1 MDDQLTEGLER
12 LKVTIIPQNPGLG
25 DQAGDNYHVD
35 NANNNATLN
44 IVDDTDATRGAESYY
59 DGPYVKLILTDSL
72 GNALATP
79 AAASIMENGGK
90 VYYQVQLVDRSTGN
104 PYTALQDVT
113 INLKATGLGTAVLNG
128 AGTDYGFTSTGTGY
142 SYNPATGVISITIPT
157 GQKTAAFTGTAV
169 GDNRAE
175 GNEQVTVE
183 ITSVTN
189 NEASVHPTV
198 NTTTATIIDVPAVSV
213 TVSAPEIYESNA
225 VNTLGDAGASLPNT
239 TTFTFTLSS
248 ASLDP
253 ITVPLNWAT
262 GTSAGMT
269 NQDYTYS
276 LDGGVTF
283 KPLGTNLPASITFP
297 AGTTSVTI
305 KVMAADDS
313 HSEINEIL
321 RVTLKPESG
330 AAYAASHK
338 YYVTTDPAKAA
349 AGVTIIDDDNAPGQP
364 DLDGPVLAL
373 YVLDSGSPV
382 DTRTASVWEEAPIK
396 TPAGGHP
403 TGQISYRIQL
413 LDHSGN
419 AYSASRDASDG
430 ITVTL
435 NLTGIST
442 ATYGSTV
449 GTGDYYLTPSQFAP
463 GVFQSFTP
471 SNDGKGGVLVLKI
484 SPTSSY
490 VDIPVN
496 VVADRSTE
504 TGRIEYTTD
513 GDGNIV
519 ANPIPDEGFSITI
532 ADTTGN
538 ESSVH
543 ASKNYV
549 NTTTLEEFIETQVCI
564 EKDHNGD
571 VLEGQ
576 VAGYKI
582 YLTQVTDEDVT
593 VYVQVSSANPED
605 LESRLF
611 EVTIPKGSLS
621 APLNVTIFNDTF
633 SEGVE
638 SYNLEILGVKGG
650 EAIINENRK
659 SVTGTMKDDMNG
671 PVVSISGDSTV
682 HESPDYPGGG
692 NGKATYTVTLADS
705 PKTANDTHAPSE
717 DMYITLKLEGITAS
731 VSGADADVKFALNNA
746 GFNFS
751 DPHVSLD
758 RINGDGT
765 VRIKIAGGA
774 GGFGQGDSGSSS
786 FTFTVDVT
794 DDALSEGRES
804 FKVSITGV
812 EGSEATVGVASKTTE
827 IVDDTEDGAQYLDGP
842 FIHLTGETVVSEAQS
857 EASYTLTLRDAS
869 GNIIPAGRYFR
880 M

>member
-1 MDDQLTEGLER
+1 M
-12 LKVTIIPQNPGLG
+12 
-25 DQAGDNYHVD
+25 
-35 NANNNATLN
+35 
-44 IVDDTDATRGAESYY
+44 
-59 DGPYVKLILTDSL
+59 
-72 GNALATP
+72 
-79 AAASIMENGGK
+79 
-90 VYYQVQLVDRSTGN
+90 
-104 PYTALQDVT
+104 
-113 INLKATGLGTAVLNG
+113 
-128 AGTDYGFTSTGTGY
+128 
-142 SYNPATGVISITIPT
+142 
-157 GQKTAAFTGTAV
+157 
-169 GDNRAE
+169 
-175 GNEQVTVE
+175 
-183 ITSVTN
+183 
-189 NEASVHPTV
+189 
-198 NTTTATIIDVPAVSV
+198 
-213 TVSAPEIYESNA
+213 
-225 VNTLGDAGASLPNT
+225 
-239 TTFTFTLSS
+239 
-248 ASLDP
+248 
-253 ITVPLNWAT
+253 
-262 GTSAGMT
+262 
-269 NQDYTYS
+269 
-276 LDGGVTF
+276 
-283 KPLGTNLPASITFP
+283 
-297 AGTTSVTI
+297 
-305 KVMAADDS
+305 
-313 HSEINEIL
+313 
-321 RVTLKPESG
+321 
-330 AAYAASHK
+330 
-338 YYVTTDPAKAA
+338 
-349 AGVTIIDDDNAPGQP
+349 
-364 DLDGPVLAL
+364 
-373 YVLDSGSPV
+373 
-382 DTRTASVWEEAPIK
+382 
-396 TPAGGHP
+396 
-403 TGQISYRIQL
+403 
-413 LDHSGN
+413 
-419 AYSASRDASDG
+419 
-430 ITVTL
+430 
-435 NLTGIST
+435 
-442 ATYGSTV
+442 
-449 GTGDYYLTPSQFAP
+449 GTGDYYLLASQFAP

-731 VSGADADVKFALNNA
+731 VSGADADVK
-746 GFNFS
+746 
-751 DPHVSLD
+751 
-758 RINGDGT
+758 
-765 VRIKIAGGA
+765 
-774 GGFGQGDSGSSS
+774 
-786 FTFTVDVT
+786 
-794 DDALSEGRES
+794 
-804 FKVSITGV
+804 
-812 EGSEATVGVASKTTE
+812 
-827 IVDDTEDGAQYLDGP
+827 
-842 FIHLTGETVVSEAQS
+842 
-857 EASYTLTLRDAS
+857 
-869 GNIIPAGRYFR
+869 
-880 M
+880 